1 MKSKLNPNFTIG
13 LKRPAWVS
21 SNVRQLAVVVGDG
34 SPSMAGKKAADA
46 QDAIRQ
52 LVQELA
58 APSNKDAFD
67 VAICQFDGDRADVL
81 LPIKRASDVV
91 ADLTSL
97 KLCSGRGGTNITC
110 GLEEA
115 ERILAQRQN
124 TELREVD
131 PCVLVFSDGHHNT
144 GDNPEPVADRL
155 KGNKVT
161 VVTIAY
167 GDDADE
173 DLLRR
178 LASSPQHCFQC
189 KDGKDLR
196 AFFAAVGATL
206 SASIPRGIDPKQ
218 ALSEINQ

>member
-1 MKSKLNPNFTIG
+1 MKSKQSPNFTIG
-13 LKRPAWVS
+13 LERPAWVS

-34 SPSMAGKKAADA
+34 SPSMAGQKAAGA
-46 QDAIRQ
+46 QEAIRQ

-67 VAICQFDGDRADVL
+67 VAVCRFDDRADCLV
-81 LPIKRASDVV
+81 PIKRASEAV
-91 ADLTSL
+91 ADMASL
-97 KLCSGRGGTNITC
+97 KLCSGRGGTNIAA

-115 ERILAQRQN
+115 ESLLDQRRT

-131 PCVLVFSDGHHNT
+131 PCVLVFSDGQHNT
-144 GDNPEPVADRL
+144 GARPEPIADRL
-155 KGNKVT
+155 KGNNVT
-161 VVTIAY
+161 VLTIAY
-167 GDDADE
+167 GADADE

-178 LASSPQHCFQC
+178 LASSPQHCFHC